1 MSEQR
6 DHLETLLSKAPYIAD
21 EGFTEEVM
29 GRAPCRRASLRTRT
43 AVQIAAMIFSCGIV
57 LLVPGVRRLL
67 VEFDFAFIG
76 SAFVAGSGALT
87 IAFSAVLMVAA
98 SAALMVWI
106 AVAAASS
113 DS

>member
-6 DHLETLLSKAPYIAD
+6 DPLELLLSKAPYIAD
-21 EGFTEEVM
+21 EGFTEGVM
-29 GRAPCRRASLRTRT
+29 ARVPRRRELLRTRM
-43 AVQIAAMIFSCGIV
+43 AAQIAAMVLSCSIV

-76 SAFVAGSGALT
+76 SAFVAGSGPLT
-87 IAFSAVLMVAA
+87 IAISAVLMVAA
-98 SAALMVWI
+98 SAALMVWL